1 MPYGLYVK
9 GTDTRL
15 GEISDAQRQTLID
28 LLEEED
34 ADDRDYYVD
43 QAVLDYMAEQ
53 GADPALL
60 ALLRPHVGPDAGI
73 EVEWR
78 EE

>member
-15 GEISDAQRQTLID
+15 GEVSETQRQTLID
-28 LLEEED
+28 LLEEEN

-53 GADPALL
+53 GADSALL